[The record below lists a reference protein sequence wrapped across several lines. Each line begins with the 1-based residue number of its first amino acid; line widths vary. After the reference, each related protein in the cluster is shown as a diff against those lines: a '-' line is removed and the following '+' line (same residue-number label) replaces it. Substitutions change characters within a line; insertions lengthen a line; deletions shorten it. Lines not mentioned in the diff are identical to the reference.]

1 MKRYEIRFTKEA
13 AKDVKK
19 LTPRLK
25 KKLRLI
31 LLETVAVEPTSGKR
45 LVGDLKG
52 FYSHRLSLKDRIVYS
67 IDNKTQTIFIHRTR
81 THYGE

>member
-1 MKRYEIRFTKEA
+1 MKRYRICFTKEA
-13 AKDVKK
+13 AKDVKR

-25 KKLRLI
+25 KKLKTI
-31 LLETVAVEPTSGKR
+31 LLETVAVEPKSGKR

-67 IDNKTQTIFIHRTR
+67 IDDKTRTVFIHRTR